1 MKQNG
6 CYETLAEKKDFF
18 TQHPVTSVEQLLDD
32 LQKLGKAYV
41 FRGQSNAYWKIR
53 SSAQRWWQDE
63 RCEKCFK
70 KQTFVEF
77 VDAALQFTKD
87 FPLLQ
92 PKCGRFNDSEVQFGD
107 HETLGF
113 LQHYGFPTPLIDF
126 SHDFWVALYMAVK
139 GPQKSGTEVSDH
151 FSIYAVRKEPVYGH
165 ELYCLESLVRE
176 RFGSDYNTNDVT
188 IRFRAS
194 LDSKSISF
202 GGVSCILL
210 HKDGTLWCQNLAHE
224 RIASQGGLFV
234 YLNDDEEKGKCLEE
248 CMVAYRK
255 WDEAERKGEAI
266 QEECPNLNFEPII
279 CWDVPYSFA
288 PAIQELC
295 TLRGYT
301 ERSLGLEDKTIAS
314 EAQRCFES
322 FVQSIHR

>member
-32 LQKLGKAYV
+32 LQKLGKTYV

-77 VDAALQFTKD
+77 VDAALQFTKN

-92 PKCGRFNDSEVQFGD
+92 PKCGRFNDSGVQFGD

-126 SHDFWVALYMAVK
+126 SHDFWVALYMAVR
-139 GPQKSGTEVSDH
+139 KSTKTGTEMPDH
-151 FSIYAVRKEPVYGH
+151 FSIYAVKKDLEFEH
-165 ELYCLESLVRE
+165 ELCSLESVVNQAKDTCP
-176 RFGSDYNTNDVT
+176 DYDVNNLT
-188 IRFRAS
+188 KFWP
-194 LDSKSISF
+194 KYNNGWGNF
-202 GGVSCILL
+202 PCVLL
-210 HKDGTLWCQNLAHE
+210 HKDGTLWCQNLARE

-234 YLNDDEEKGKCLEE
+234 YLNNDEEEGKCLEE

-255 WDEAERKGEAI
+255 WDEAERKGEPV

-288 PAIQELC
+288 PAIRELC

-301 ERSLGLEDKTIAS
+301 EQSLGLEDKTIDL
-314 EAQRCFES
+314 EAQRCFKS
-322 FVQSIHR
+322 FVQSIRR